1 MSIDGP
7 RFAAFLAFTERGM
20 TPDDASACV
29 MALHP
34 LDDAPIPGR
43 AFEKAARSRSRSF
56 AKDAKRALPA
66 QALTLAHSALADYR
80 ALAQQHGEAY
90 YQTRYDQYF
99 PGRESAPPEAR
110 VTPPATG
117 PGPSAPPAPSAGS
130 APSAGGWWD
139 APRQDAPPPP
149 PTDAVPTPGPDGV
162 NAAWNYAG
170 PTRPEQ
176 SPSPYRSLSPTP
188 VSNPGEMPAPDSTQ
202 RVSVQYGGG
211 GQAAPPRSFVGAIST
226 CMAKYAVFSGRASR
240 SEYWFFWLFG
250 VMMNWGSL
258 FVFTAI
264 LPFELAQALWGLVSL
279 ALIIPVLAAAV
290 RRMHDVGK
298 SGFFVLVP
306 LYNLVLLVSPGTDGP
321 NRFI

>member
-7 RFAAFLAFTERGM
+7 RFAAFLAFTQRGM

-66 QALTLAHSALADYR
+66 QALTLAHSALADYK

-90 YQTRYDQYF
+90 YQTRYDQYL

-117 PGPSAPPAPSAGS
+117 LAPSAPPPQAGS

-139 APRQDAPPPP
+139 TPRENAPPPP
-149 PTDAVPTPGPDGV
+149 PTDAAPTPGPDGV
-162 NAAWNYAG
+162 NAAWNYTS
-170 PTRPEQ
+170 PSRPDRA
-176 SPSPYRSLSPTP
+176 PSPYSSSSPQP
-188 VSNPGEMPAPDSTQ
+188 SPGPIEMPVPNPTQ
-202 RVSVQYGGG
+202 RVPVEPGGG
-211 GQAAPPRSFVGAIST
+211 RQAAPPRSFTGAVST

-240 SEYWFFWLFG
+240 SEYWYFGLFTFLAVFG
-250 VMMNWGSL
+250 VSFLGFAL
-258 FVFTAI
+258 
-264 LPFELAQALWGLVSL
+264 LPIGAADALGTIAQVALLLPGIAVG
-279 ALIIPVLAAAV
+279 V
-290 RRMHDVGK
+290 RRMHDLDL
-298 SGFFVLVP
+298 SGWFLLIP
-306 LYNLVLLVSPGTDGP
+306 LYNFVLLVSPGTDGP
-321 NRFI
+321 NRFG